1 LVGLGRVI
9 GPKKTL
15 QKIIIMRKQ
24 FLLLIVLLIGLSGF
38 ESFAQNAPN
47 AFEQAQKLRGDLS
60 QLHDREAEIK
70 IRLTELEYDLKPENI
85 ERHFAG
91 VGSVHPEE
99 LREARRKQLQLEK
112 DRLVGQLSE
121 IDQNQARLETEI
133 QIADSKAYQQSA
145 LGASKLKISL
155 DRITPFM
162 TANIFRLAALTFAL
176 IVVGI
181 TLFAARKRRQ
191 TRPRRPRTH

>member
-1 LVGLGRVI
+1 MVGLGRVI
-9 GPKKTL
+9 G
-15 QKIIIMRKQ
+15 QKQHSTKIMIMRKR

-38 ESFAQNAPN
+38 ESFAQNAPS

-145 LGASKLKISL
+145 LGASKLKISF

>member
-1 LVGLGRVI
+1 
-9 GPKKTL
+9 
-15 QKIIIMRKQ
+15 MRKR
-24 FLLLIVLLIGLSGF
+24 LLLLVVLLIGMGGF
-38 ESFAQNAPN
+38 QSYAQNTPS

-133 QIADSKAYQQSA
+133 QIADARAYQQSA
-145 LGASKLKISL
+145 LGASKLKISI
-155 DRITPFM
+155 DQITPFI
-162 TANIFRLAALTFAL
+162 TTNILRLAALTFAL

-181 TLFAARKRRQ
+181 AVFAGRRRRRRR
-191 TRPRRPRTH
+191 TRRR

>member
-1 LVGLGRVI
+1 
-9 GPKKTL
+9 
-15 QKIIIMRKQ
+15 MRKS
-24 FLLLIVLLIGLSGF
+24 FLLPFVLLLLLGGQQV
-38 ESFAQNAPN
+38 FAQNEPS
-47 AFEQAQKLRGDLS
+47 AFEQAQKLRNELS

-70 IRLTELEYDLKPENI
+70 IRLTELDYELKPENI

-133 QIADSKAYQQSA
+133 QLADSRAYQQSA
-145 LGASKLKISL
+145 LGASKVKVTL
-155 DRITPFM
+155 DQITPFM
-162 TANIFRLAALTFAL
+162 VANVFRIAALVFAL
-176 IVVGI
+176 IVVGAA
-181 TLFAARKRRQ
+181 LFATQRRRRTRARN
-191 TRPRRPRTH
+191 

>member
-1 LVGLGRVI
+1 
-9 GPKKTL
+9 
-15 QKIIIMRKQ
+15 MRKR
-24 FLLLIVLLIGLSGF
+24 FLLIVVLLIGLGGF
-38 ESFAQNAPN
+38 ESFAQNAPS

-60 QLHDREAEIK
+60 QLNDREAEIK

-121 IDQNQARLETEI
+121 IDQSQARLETEI
-133 QIADSKAYQQSA
+133 QIADSKAYQQNA
-145 LGASKLKISL
+145 VGASKLKISL

-176 IVVGI
+176 IVVGV
-181 TLFAARKRRQ
+181 TLIAARKRRR
-191 TRPRRPRTH
+191 TRSRRP

>member
-1 LVGLGRVI
+1 MI
-9 GPKKTL
+9 AL
-15 QKIIIMRKQ
+15 QPRDMKRNPILI
-24 FLLLIVLLIGLSGF
+24 LLLLSLFAYG
-38 ESFAQNAPN
+38 SKAVAQNSPS
-47 AFEQAQKLRGDLS
+47 AFEQAQKLRSELS

-133 QIADSKAYQQSA
+133 QLADSKAYQQSA

-162 TANIFRLAALTFAL
+162 AANFFRLAALFFAL
-176 IVVGI
+176 IVVGVALI
-181 TLFAARKRRQ
+181 ATRRRRTRKLGD
-191 TRPRRPRTH
+191 

>member
-1 LVGLGRVI
+1 
-9 GPKKTL
+9 
-15 QKIIIMRKQ
+15 MRKR
-24 FLLLIVLLIGLSGF
+24 FPLLVALLIGICGS
-38 ESFAQNAPN
+38 ESHAQNAPS
-47 AFEQAQKLRGDLS
+47 AAERAQKLRGDLS

-91 VGSVHPEE
+91 VGSIHPEE

-133 QIADSKAYQQSA
+133 QIADANAYQQSA
-145 LGASKLKISL
+145 LGAAKLKISL
-155 DRITPFM
+155 DQITPFM
-162 TANIFRLAALTFAL
+162 TANILRLAALTFAL
-176 IVVGI
+176 IVVGL
-181 TLFAARKRRQ
+181 TLFAARKRRR
-191 TRPRRPRTH
+191 TGRRRRG

>member
-1 LVGLGRVI
+1 
-9 GPKKTL
+9 
-15 QKIIIMRKQ
+15 MRKT
-24 FLLLIVLLIGLSGF
+24 FVLLIVVLFGLAAQK
-38 ESFAQNAPN
+38 SFAQNTPS

-70 IRLTELEYDLKPENI
+70 MRLTELEYELKPENI

-133 QIADSKAYQQSA
+133 QISDSKAFQQSA
-145 LGASKLKISL
+145 MGASKLRISL

-162 TANIFRLAALTFAL
+162 TATVLRLLALTFAL
-176 IVVGI
+176 IVVGV
-181 TLFAARKRRQ
+181 TLFTARRRRRVR
-191 TRPRRPRTH
+191 TRRR

>member
-1 LVGLGRVI
+1 LLV
-9 GPKKTL
+9 
-15 QKIIIMRKQ
+15 
-24 FLLLIVLLIGLSGF
+24 LILCGYSLETV
-38 ESFAQNAPN
+38 AQDSSN
-47 AFEQAQKLRGDLS
+47 AFEQAQKLRSELS

-145 LGASKLKISL
+145 LGASKLGLTLDKIS
-155 DRITPFM
+155 PFM
-162 TANIFRLAALTFAL
+162 TATVFRLAALGFAL
-176 IVVGI
+176 IVVALA
-181 TLFAARKRRQ
+181 LFVARQRR
-191 TRPRRPRTH
+191 RSRI

>member
-1 LVGLGRVI
+1 MRKLFFLLTVLLCGLVG
-9 GPKKTL
+9 
-15 QKIIIMRKQ
+15 QK
-24 FLLLIVLLIGLSGF
+24 
-38 ESFAQNAPN
+38 SFAQNTPS
-47 AFEQAQKLRGDLS
+47 AFEQGQKLRAELS

-70 IRLTELEYDLKPENI
+70 IRLTELEYELKPENI

-133 QIADSKAYQQSA
+133 QITDSKAYQQSA

-176 IVVGI
+176 IVVSI
-181 TLFAARKRRQ
+181 TLFTARKRRR
-191 TRPRRPRTH
+191 TRTRRR

>member
-1 LVGLGRVI
+1 MRFPSALETQVNNWRY
-9 GPKKTL
+9 
-15 QKIIIMRKQ
+15 IIIMRKS
-24 FLLLIVLLIGLSGF
+24 FLLLVFLFVVLSGKNV
-38 ESFAQNAPN
+38 FAQDAPSP
-47 AFEQAQKLRGDLS
+47 FEQAQKLRSELS

-70 IRLTELEYDLKPENI
+70 IRLAELDYDLKPENI

-99 LREARRKQLQLEK
+99 LREARRKQLQFEK

-133 QIADSKAYQQSA
+133 QLADSKAYQQSA
-145 LGASKLKISL
+145 LGASKLKVSL

-162 TANIFRLAALTFAL
+162 TANFFRLAALFFAL
-176 IVVGI
+176 IVVGVA
-181 TLFAARKRRQ
+181 LAATRRRR
-191 TRPRRPRTH
+191 TRQPGD

>member
-1 LVGLGRVI
+1 MANPCAER
-9 GPKKTL
+9 
-15 QKIIIMRKQ
+15 
-24 FLLLIVLLIGLSGF
+24 
-38 ESFAQNAPN
+38 AQASR
-47 AFEQAQKLRGDLS
+47 AQKLRSDLS

-145 LGASKLKISL
+145 R
-155 DRITPFM
+155 RIE
-162 TANIFRLAALTFAL
+162 A
-176 IVVGI
+176 
-181 TLFAARKRRQ
+181 KDKS
-191 TRPRRPRTH
+191 RPNHPS

>member
-1 LVGLGRVI
+1 LYCVELHYQPRKPRAITV
-9 GPKKTL
+9 
-15 QKIIIMRKQ
+15 IMRNR
-24 FLLLIVLLIGLSGF
+24 FLTLVVLLIGLV
-38 ESFAQNAPN
+38 SFKSYAQNAPS
-47 AFEQAQKLRGDLS
+47 AFEQAQKMRGELS

-121 IDQNQARLETEI
+121 IYQNQARLETEI

-145 LGASKLKISL
+145 LGASTLKISL

-162 TANIFRLAALTFAL
+162 TANLFRLAALTFAL

-181 TLFAARKRRQ
+181 TIFAARKRRH
-191 TRPRRPRTH
+191 RRRWRR

>member
-1 LVGLGRVI
+1 M
-9 GPKKTL
+9 PK
-15 QKIIIMRKQ
+15 R
-24 FLLLIVLLIGLSGF
+24 FLLFVVLLIGICGF
-38 ESFAQNAPN
+38 ESHAQNAPS
-47 AFEQAQKLRGDLS
+47 AAEQAQKLRGDLS

-91 VGSVHPEE
+91 VGSIHPEE

-121 IDQNQARLETEI
+121 IDQNQARLESEI
-133 QIADSKAYQQSA
+133 QIADAKVYQQSA

-155 DRITPFM
+155 DQITPFM
-162 TANIFRLAALTFAL
+162 TANILRLAALTFAL
-176 IVVGI
+176 IVVGL
-181 TLFAARKRRQ
+181 TLFAARKRRR
-191 TRPRRPRTH
+191 TGGRRRG